1 MYVFVCLFLL
11 LNVPKAYSLSVKVVI
26 GYKMF
31 IFLLVTV
38 RWDGW
43 TWVIW
48 QQRETQEVPAA
59 CLSQAPAG

>member
-1 MYVFVCLFLL
+1 M
-11 LNVPKAYSLSVKVVI
+11 PKAYSLSVKVVI

-59 CLSQAPAG
+59 CLSQAPPG